1 MCIAHIIIYTFATNS
16 EMNNREINKSEK
28 YFLKKDRDITR
39 CHVIEQKH
47 H

>member
-1 MCIAHIIIYTFATNS
+1 MYIAHSIIYTFAKNS
-16 EMNNREINKSEK
+16 EMNNKEINKSEK

-39 CHVIEQKH
+39 YHIIEQKH